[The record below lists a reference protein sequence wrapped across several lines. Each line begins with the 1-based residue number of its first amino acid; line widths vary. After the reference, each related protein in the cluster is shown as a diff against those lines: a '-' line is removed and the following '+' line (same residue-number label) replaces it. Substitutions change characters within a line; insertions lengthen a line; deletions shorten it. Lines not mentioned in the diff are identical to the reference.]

1 MERAPPWLLVAPI
14 RVSVAPQ
21 RGTILIVNR
30 IPMMTRV
37 NHLWHSIRGAPYRL
51 VRLALALA
59 LLVTLVRSDA
69 IPPSQRFDY
78 QLGIVITGLQF
89 DLAAWEVQ
97 ALTGKGRQVLAR
109 EAAALSLREREARV
123 RAFFTRVGHIR
134 DLEGELQRIH
144 STAPAPGA
152 GSRQQATEA
161 AQALQA
167 ELDALRREQAREQ
180 GMVEAILENQVGAM
194 LAEEGFAVGP
204 IVWPPV
210 SFRLTEP
217 PTLLII
223 SPRQEITRKAEAQL
237 RPRLPLA
244 EREQLEDS
252 IDDTFDVSSLVD
264 DLGGLSAFPTI
275 VLFSTSI
282 LNTVDTVAHE
292 WTHHYLFFNPL
303 GWHYYDSGDLTTMN
317 ETAASVV
324 GQEVARKTMVRY
336 YPDLV
341 PPPPARSDAA
351 VRPPSEEKLEFDFNY
366 VMRQT
371 RLEVDRL
378 LAAGKVEQAEDYMES
393 QRRLVVQHGY
403 YLRKLNQAYF
413 AFHGSYATSATS
425 VDPIGPQ
432 MQRLRAASPSLRAFL
447 RRVSQMRS
455 HADLE
460 QALRSL
466 EAD

>member
-1 MERAPPWLLVAPI
+1 MAQTSECG
-14 RVSVAPQ
+14 PQ

-30 IPMMTRV
+30 IPVTTRV
-37 NHLWHSIRGAPYRL
+37 NHVWHSIRGSSYRL

-69 IPPSQRFDY
+69 IPPSQQFDY
-78 QLGIVITGLQF
+78 QLGIAITGLQF

-97 ALTGKGRQVLAR
+97 ALTGKGRQALAR
-109 EAAALSLREREARV
+109 EAAALSPSEREGRV

-144 STAPAPGA
+144 STAPTSGA

-161 AQALQA
+161 TQALQT

-180 GMVEAILENQVGAM
+180 GMVEAILEDQVGAM

-223 SPRQEITRKAEAQL
+223 SLREEITRKAEARL
-237 RPRLPLA
+237 LPRLPLA

-252 IDDTFDVSSLVD
+252 IDDTFGVSSLVD

-292 WTHHYLFFNPL
+292 WTHHFLFFNPL

-317 ETAASVV
+317 ETVASIV
-324 GQEVARKTMVRY
+324 GQEVARKTMLRY

-341 PPPPARSDAA
+341 PPPPARSDTA

-432 MQRLRAASPSLRAFL
+432 MRRLRTASPSLRAFL

-466 EAD
+466 EVD